1 MQLRYCTCK
10 RGSSQVKGGRRQD
23 AVKVKG
29 GQVKSGWR
37 QDAVK
42 VHVKGG
48 KVKVGRKQDG
58 VKAEEGKFSQGRK
71 AQTCVIKVEL
81 GIIDE

>member
-42 VHVKGG
+42 VHVCTFKRGS
-48 KVKVGRKQDG
+48 
-58 VKAEEGKFSQGRK
+58 SQGRK
-71 AQTCVIKVEL
+71 ETGCS
-81 GIIDE
+81 